1 MRCGAAAVYSAPLG
15 PAVAAAL
22 PGMWEA
28 TRLSRIRPIA
38 AAAAAGADDGRE
50 ELEQYE
56 QQQQPTGTV

>member
-1 MRCGAAAVYSAPLG
+1 MAATVYSAPLG
-15 PAVAAAL
+15 PAVAAVL

-56 QQQQPTGTV
+56 QQQ